1 MSAREQLLARLV
13 LAQYAAAADP
23 KTKHL
28 AYLVRGFRADV
39 YGGRPIAFVTDCTV
53 PEGI

>member
-1 MSAREQLLARLV
+1 MTAKERLLAHLV

-23 KTKHL
+23 KTRHL

-39 YGGRPIAFVTDCTV
+39 YSGRPLSLMTDCTV
-53 PEGI
+53 LEGL